1 MGKEKKLTVIVELE
15 EKKLKTKKTK
25 ELKSSLP
32 NYLNLLEKAEN
43 GGIINEMIDGT
54 QFRWT
59 VISATLKQ
67 KPN

>member
-32 NYLNLLEKAEN
+32 NYLNLLEKVEN